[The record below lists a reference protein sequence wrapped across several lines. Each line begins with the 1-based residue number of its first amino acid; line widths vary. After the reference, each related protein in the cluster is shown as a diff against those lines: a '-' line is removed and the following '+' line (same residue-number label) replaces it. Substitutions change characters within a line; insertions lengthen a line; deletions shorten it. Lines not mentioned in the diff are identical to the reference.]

1 MLANPLDPNL
11 TDFEALHMWRAL
23 PEEGEES
30 KASLLFLAA
39 RRASIEST
47 RTNGTVRDHEK
58 RITVLEHKVL
68 MAAAVGGFLIGAV
81 PTMLWALGK
90 VFG

>member
-1 MLANPLDPNL
+1 MLVNPLDPEL
-11 TDFEALHMWRAL
+11 TDFEALHLWRAL

-47 RTNGTVRDHEK
+47 RTNGNVRDHEK
-58 RITVLEHKVL
+58 RIAALEHKAL
-68 MAAAVGGFLIGAV
+68 AAMAVGGFMVGAV
-81 PTMLWALGK
+81 PTMLWTLGK
-90 VFG
+90 IFG